1 MKTCRWQA
9 KSVKP
14 EKNLC
19 SGVLKKIIDKTASND
34 WKILEEIIKESLQE
48 GICKVARRQITASV
62 NLLKIEDVNFAMQ

>member
-1 MKTCRWQA
+1 MASKISKTRK
-9 KSVKP
+9 KS
-14 EKNLC
+14 LFR
-19 SGVLKKIIDKTASND
+19 SFKKIIDKTASND